1 MKFKYKKIQL
11 SAFLCMML
19 FLISSTKQVNAQE
32 VLTNQTIISMS
43 NAKVDKSLILSKIKT
58 EKGDYDLSTEGC
70 VSLKKA
76 KVADL
81 IVGEM
86 IIATKKLPTMLND
99 DVIKMYQNDVSKDII
114 IKKIQSSPL
123 KLDLRTDALIKLKS
137 AKVSDQIVKIMMEP
151 NSFKEEGSSNYL
163 SGALAAHPQ
172 DLAAPAQSRLQ
183 ENGIYYEVFTPK
195 LMYSQLEPSTTNQTK
210 SGSFGQVLAQSQTAG
225 ISKVSQKVGLSN
237 TTANM
242 IIKDN
247 RPVFYFVFSGAD
259 RKDMNNVAENIFNG
273 AASPNDFVL
282 IKAAVSKRGR
292 EITIGKSSAY
302 ARETGFSTDAI
313 QFRYK
318 KISNEFYKVYFDG
331 DVPAGEYAFFYNK
344 GSEFRSSLKVY
355 DFSLQNNTKTN
366 K

>member
-1 MKFKYKKIQL
+1 MKPNTIKITTMIIL
-11 SAFLCMML
+11 L
-19 FLISSTKQVNAQE
+19 FTLILNSNAQE
-32 VLTNQTIISMS
+32 VLNNQTIISMS

-58 EKGDYDLSTEGC
+58 EKGDYDLSTTGC
-70 VSLKKA
+70 VNLKKA
-76 KVADL
+76 KVADV
-81 IVGEM
+81 IVAEM
-86 IIATKKLPTMLND
+86 MMTVKVLPTMVND
-99 DVIKMYQNDVSKDII
+99 DIINMHQNNVSKDII
-114 IKKIQSSPL
+114 IKKIQYSPL
-123 KLDLRTDALIKLKS
+123 KLDLKTDALIKLKT
-137 AKVSDQIVKIMMEP
+137 AKVPDQIVKVMMEP
-151 NSFKEEGSSNYL
+151 KSFKEDEFSNYFAD
-163 SGALAAHPQ
+163 ALAVHPQ
-172 DLAAPAQSRLQ
+172 DLPAPAKSRVP

-195 LMYSQLEPSTTNQTK
+195 VSYSQLEPSTTNQTK

-259 RKDMNNVAENIFNG
+259 RKDMNNVAESVFNG
-273 AASPNDFVL
+273 AASPSDFVM
-282 IKAAVSKRGR
+282 IKASVSKRGR
-292 EITIGKSSAY
+292 EITIAKSSAY
-302 ARETGFSTDAI
+302 TRETGFSTDAI

-318 KISNEFYKVYFDG
+318 KISNQLYKVYFDD